1 MEPKLMINEYP
12 IFESSPKIN
21 EDRRTNVK
29 RNFPWNTINC
39 GQSFAV
45 PLNEMKLIT
54 LRSMASAKG
63 KKLHKKF
70 KVVQHETTYEVA
82 RID

>member
-1 MEPKLMINEYP
+1 MSNKWP
-12 IFESSPKIN
+12 IFESSSKIN

-29 RNFPWNTINC
+29 RNFPWNIINC

-45 PLNEMKLIT
+45 PLNEIKIQT
-54 LRSMASAKG
+54 LRSQCSVMG

-70 KVVQHETTYEVA
+70 KVVIHNDCYEVA

>member
-1 MEPKLMINEYP
+1 MSTDYP
-12 IFESSPKIN
+12 IFQSSPKVK

-29 RNFPWNTINC
+29 RDFPWNAISC

-45 PLNEMKLIT
+45 PLNEMKAQT
-54 LRSMASAKG
+54 LRPMCSAYG

-70 KVVQHETTYEVA
+70 KMIVHDDCYEVA
-82 RID
+82 RIA